1 MATLVTG
8 SFNFQSSDDATY
20 RLWLQ
25 HVKDVLDTVNPSMLA
40 QTDDTGQVDIPTA
53 IRPTT
58 SGRPHYLI
66 YKFDDGVGLPIYIRI
81 NMGSSGTSAGMT
93 GMTFKFGTGTNGA
106 GTLTGLVSADS
117 TAPNANSAMGGI
129 GISLACCK
137 AGSLSVM
144 IGQRDAW
151 GGCMRGAFTINRF
164 VDDAGEPTNEGFSWR
179 AWGNYASTQF
189 PNAGSVIFAG
199 SPIYPNGGTWNYTG
213 NGIPQDSINPYGLT
227 TASFAGS
234 VQPSPVFT
242 RDPTL
247 RQENLGRVW
256 RGDVALN
263 TEMSVAMVGS
273 TPRNYRSLGMWA
285 DASLTY
291 EYVVPWE

>member
-1 MATLVTG
+1 MATLVTPV
-8 SFNFQSSDDATY
+8 FNFQSTDDATY

-25 HVKDVLDTVNPSMLA
+25 HVKDVMDTVNPAILT
-40 QTDDTGQVDIPTA
+40 QTADTGQVDIPTA

-58 SGRPHYLI
+58 NSRPHYLV
-66 YKFDDGVGLPIYIRI
+66 YKFDDGIGLPIYIKI
-81 NMGSSGTSAGMT
+81 SMGSSGTSAGMT
-93 GMTFKFGTGTNGA
+93 GTVFQFGTGTNGA
-106 GTLTGLVSADS
+106 GTITGLA
-117 TAPNANSAMGGI
+117 TATMNAPSGNSGI
-129 GISLACCK
+129 GGNAVSLACCK
-137 AGSLSVM
+137 PGSLSVV
-144 IGQRDAW
+144 IGQDTAW
-151 GGCMRGAFTINRF
+151 GNCKRGAFTINRF
-164 VDDAGEPTNEGFSWR
+164 VDDAGEPTDKGFSWR
-179 AWGNYASTQF
+179 AWGNYAANAY
-189 PNAGSVIFAG
+189 PNAGCVIYPG

-213 NGIPQDSINPYGLT
+213 SGIPQDSINPYGLT
-227 TASFAGS
+227 SAAFSGS

-285 DASLTY
+285 DTSLQY
-291 EYVVPWE
+291 EYIVPWE